1 MKVLIQKM
9 SRPHSLQFCLYK
21 VVCIDGIFTKP
32 IVVYRGY
39 NAADEFIKAIL
50 KLDSKFLDETN
61 KKVIGKMKDEFGGVI
76 VKEGP
81 KLNETVTN
89 IEWVR
94 LSL

>member
-1 MKVLIQKM
+1 MLDF
-9 SRPHSLQFCLYK
+9 SNHSKGSNF
-21 VVCIDGIFTKP
+21 F
-32 IVVYRGY
+32 
-39 NAADEFIKAIL
+39 N
-50 KLDSKFLDETN
+50 ETN

-81 KLNETVTN
+81 KLNETVIN